1 MPIEY
6 EAISEDRRTLLLKS
20 DLKFEPELAI
30 AALIHGVVK
39 DLLHVRRYGY
49 AHFDEHVDLA
59 TIACGFGA
67 LRSGIDLVTKQ
78 GRFWDPSQW
87 QTIPRPFLDLQGV
100 AYANSLAA
108 WIRGEKDP
116 QWASDLESDIR
127 RPMAKTLKYLVK
139 TGDSFV
145 KAKLDGTQLL
155 NQDQRQ
161 WLAMSA
167 EDSVSTQIIALRH
180 LQQDETLIAE
190 QQKTLAEKLP
200 SSREGVVLSA
210 IVAAEQ
216 IVDVGEHASDELQF
230 LTRHRQHV
238 VRARAMCA
246 LARLGR
252 LEEETIQTAGDM
264 LGSKMKHEIFAGL
277 TALSSLDS
285 VSDQLIPPINRAFI
299 RSLQVCNYEFVNLF
313 AAAFTKWL
321 DDPKA
326 HVENLLQENSPEYL
340 EIAVEAIEGVDEQLV
355 GLS

>member
-6 EAISEDRRTLLLKS
+6 ETISEDRRTLLLKS
-20 DLKFEPELAI
+20 DIKFEPELAI

-39 DLLHVRRYGY
+39 DLLHSRKYAY

-59 TIACGFGA
+59 TIACGIGA
-67 LRSGIDLVTKQ
+67 LRSSVDLVTKQ
-78 GRFWDPSQW
+78 GRFWDTTQW
-87 QTIPRPFLDLQGV
+87 QAIPRPFLDAQGV

-108 WIRGEKDP
+108 WIRGEKNP
-116 QWASDLESDIR
+116 AWADDLETDIR

-139 TGDSFV
+139 TGDSFLQ
-145 KAKLDGTQLL
+145 ANLDGKQLL

-167 EDSVSTQIIALRH
+167 QDSVSTQIIALRH
-180 LQQDETLIAE
+180 LQQDDTLIA
-190 QQKTLAEKLP
+190 QQQQTLSEKLP

-216 IVDVGEHASDELQF
+216 VVDVGQSATDELQF

-246 LARLGR
+246 LTRLGR

-277 TALSSLDS
+277 SALSSLGS
-285 VSDQLIPPINRAFI
+285 VDDQLIPPINRAFI
-299 RSLQVCNYEFVNLF
+299 RSLQVCDYEFVNLF

-326 HVENLLQENSPEYL
+326 HVENLLQEDSPEYL
-340 EIAVEAIEGVDEQLV
+340 EIAIEAIEGVNDQLV